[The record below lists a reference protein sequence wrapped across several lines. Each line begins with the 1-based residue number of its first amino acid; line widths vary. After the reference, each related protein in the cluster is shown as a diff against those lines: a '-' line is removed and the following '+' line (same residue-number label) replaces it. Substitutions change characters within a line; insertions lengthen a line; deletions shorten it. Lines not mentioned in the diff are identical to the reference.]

1 MEQGRT
7 SPTLTASEEGSVG
20 YQYRQFK
27 AIQIMSR
34 ALPRRLMYWVGD
46 RCADISFATD
56 LRARRAVEGNIRRI
70 RAFGGVRR
78 EDHALQ
84 AMAREVFRGLG
95 RNFVD
100 FFHFTRLSPGAVR
113 RLFAVEGLEFLQ
125 SAYARGRGV
134 IALSGHIGPYE
145 MGALGLIALGYP
157 VSLVARQWDEPRAD
171 ALFVRQRNR
180 RGVKVILLGNAA
192 RGSLDALRRH
202 DILAILGD
210 FDYTLRDDR
219 MRFLDGDS
227 RLPLGP
233 ARLCVK
239 TGAPIVPLFVTRR
252 PDRGYLMRFQQPIVP
267 DGSSTVSDVQAG
279 IIRVLEEKVRASPEQ
294 WLLFS
299 DVWDCARS
307 LEIARKGFVIFTK
320 DDRGRG
326 EVHPHN
332 EAPTPTRPSSR
343 RQ

>member
-1 MEQGRT
+1 M
-7 SPTLTASEEGSVG
+7 G

-27 AIQIMSR
+27 AIQIASR

-46 RCADISFATD
+46 RLADISFATD
-56 LRARRAVEGNIRRI
+56 LRSRRAVEGNIRRI
-70 RAFGGVRR
+70 RAFGGSRPDDPAV
-78 EDHALQ
+78 Q
-84 AMAREVFRGLG
+84 AMARQVFRGLG

-100 FFHFTRLSPGAVR
+100 FFHFTRLSPGAAR
-113 RLFAVEGLEFLQ
+113 HLFDVEGLVFLE

-134 IALSGHIGPYE
+134 IVLSGHMGPYE
-145 MGALGLIALGYP
+145 MGALGIIALGYP

-171 ALFVRQRNR
+171 ALFVRQRHR

-192 RGSLDALRRH
+192 RGSLEALRRH
-202 DILAILGD
+202 NILAILGD

-252 PDRGYLMRFQQPIVP
+252 PDQGYLLRFQQPIVP
-267 DGSSTVSDVQAG
+267 DESSTVSDVQAEV
-279 IIRVLEEKVRASPEQ
+279 IRVLEEKVRASPEQ

-307 LEIARKGFVIFTK
+307 LEIARRGFVVFAK
-320 DDRGRG
+320 DDRRRG
-326 EVHPHN
+326 GIE
-332 EAPTPTRPSSR
+332 R
-343 RQ
+343 

>member
-1 MEQGRT
+1 
-7 SPTLTASEEGSVG
+7 VG

-27 AIQIMSR
+27 AIQIASR
-34 ALPRRLMYWVGD
+34 ILPRRLMYWVGD
-46 RCADISFATD
+46 RIADVSFATD
-56 LRARRAVEGNIRRI
+56 LRERHAVEGNIRRI
-70 RAFGGVRR
+70 RAFGGIHP
-78 EDHALQ
+78 DDPALQ
-84 AMAREVFRGLG
+84 AMARQVFRGLG

-100 FFHFTRLSPGAVR
+100 FFHFTRLSPGAAR
-113 RLFAVEGLEFLQ
+113 RLFAVEGLEFLE

-145 MGALGLIALGYP
+145 MGALGMIALGYP
-157 VSLVARQWDEPRAD
+157 VHLVARQWDEPRAD
-171 ALFVRQRNR
+171 ALFVRQRHR
-180 RGVKVILLGNAA
+180 RGGKVILLGNAA
-192 RGSLDALRRH
+192 RGCLEALRRH

-239 TGAPIVPLFVTRR
+239 TGASIVPLFVTRK
-252 PDRGYLMRFQQPIVP
+252 PDRGYLLRFQQPIVP
-267 DGSSTVSDVQAG
+267 DESSTVSSIQAA

-307 LEIARKGFVIFTK
+307 LEIARKGFVVFTK
-320 DDRGRG
+320 DDRAGAAVNG
-326 EVHPHN
+326 ELPN
-332 EAPTPTRPSSR
+332 
-343 RQ
+343 